1 MAGRKRYI
9 QCPETHKLIPA
20 EEYVRPTK
28 RTHMVM
34 GDIEPFQSP
43 VDKSYITTR
52 PQLEEHNRRHGVT
65 NSADYPKE
73 WVAKRGKSILR
84 EQEQRSTQDRKEL
97 LIKAFHQLD
106 RG

>member
-20 EEYVRPTK
+20 EEYVRPK
-28 RTHMVM
+28 PKTHMVM
-34 GDIEPFQSP
+34 PDIEPFQSP

-65 NSADYPKE
+65 NHADYSKE
-73 WVAKRGKSILR
+73 WLANRSKSKLRQQAREGKR
-84 EQEQRSTQDRKEL
+84 QRKEL
-97 LIKAFHQLD
+97 IIKAMHHLD